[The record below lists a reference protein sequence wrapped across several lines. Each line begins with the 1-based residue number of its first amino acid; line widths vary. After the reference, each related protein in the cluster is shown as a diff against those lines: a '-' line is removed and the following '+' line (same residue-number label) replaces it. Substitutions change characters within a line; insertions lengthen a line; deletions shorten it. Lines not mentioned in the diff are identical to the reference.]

1 MRIAEGVAIGHTG
14 DASNLEGV
22 AIGHTRYASNLEG
35 VAIGHTRY
43 ASNLAMRLPV
53 GILSR
58 LLAQN
63 LRGAL

>member
-1 MRIAEGVAIGHTG
+1 MPIAEGVRTYASFAAKLGAHTG
-14 DASNLEGV
+14 D
-22 AIGHTRYASNLEG
+22 
-35 VAIGHTRY
+35 